1 MGQPH
6 DPLNAAATAS
16 SGPWRRV
23 HAALMPDY
31 NRRAGAAWW
40 LGFGLGLVALGWAV
54 AETARQGAA
63 VALQAALVLL
73 LAVAAAMFPVRVPGT
88 RHSYAAGDILIF
100 LALLALGPAPAAL
113 VAAGDAFVGS
123 LRSSRRWTSRLFSP
137 ASAALAMVTAGLA
150 LQAALAWAQAAGHG
164 GVPTLMAATMAFS
177 LLYCVVNVALVT
189 GVLQLKRGEP
199 FWQPAALLAGYRW
212 VALAYAGSAAMAALL
227 FVTWRHHGGGALL
240 VMLPLLAMLLLT
252 LHVYFRQQEAAEQL
266 RAAHTEAA
274 AREKARDAA
283 AAQREAEAARE
294 HLLALERSERRFH
307 SAFTHASIGMALVGF
322 DGRIL
327 QANPALAALVGREA
341 GALAGLAFAELVH
354 PEERGDIERALGLV
368 AGSEFQAF
376 ARELRCQHAGGG
388 SVWLAL
394 HASFFTEPGA
404 AEPCLILQAQDV
416 SARRAAEA
424 GLEHMA
430 FHDALT
436 GLPNRRRFM
445 ECLAS
450 AVNRSKG
457 DARHA
462 WAVMFIDFDRFKL
475 VNDSLGHQAGDE
487 LLQQLARRVQERLR
501 PSDTVARL
509 GGDEFAILV
518 ENLEHERDAVQLAER
533 LMDALRAPFR
543 VAGQVVTSSA
553 SIGITFSAFG
563 YEGADAVL
571 RDADTAMYRAKAEGK
586 ARYAVFDSGLHAA
599 VSQRLRL
606 EGELRDAVAA
616 EQLSVV
622 YQPLFQLGPDRR
634 AHRLVGFEALL
645 RWRQADGSMREPE
658 QFLPVA
664 EEAGLMRDL
673 TDFVLHC
680 ACRQVALWQRSAP
693 ELADIGLSVN
703 LGAQD
708 LRHPGLVA
716 RVSRALVEAGLK
728 PPHLTLELTE
738 GILMDSP
745 ALPAAVAHETMQG
758 LRALGVQLAVDD
770 FGTGYSN
777 LSRLSRL
784 PIDSL
789 KIDRSFVRELRPGSA
804 QGDADREQAAA
815 VIAAIVQLGSTLRKA
830 VVAEGIESAEQVEQL
845 LGLGCELGQGFH
857 LASPLAAA
865 DATDW
870 LAARGRP
877 LH

>member
-1 MGQPH
+1 MGEPDH
-6 DPLNAAATAS
+6 SLNAATAAH
-16 SGPWRRV
+16 PWQRL

-31 NRRAGAAWW
+31 NRRATAAWW
-40 LGFGLGLVALGWAV
+40 LGFAAGAVVIAWALLQTIRLGPWVG
-54 AETARQGAA
+54 
-63 VALQAALVLL
+63 LQAAAALA
-73 LAVAAAMFPVRVPGT
+73 LAVAAALFPVRVPGT
-88 RHSYAAGDILIF
+88 RHSYAAGDVLIF
-100 LALLALGPAPAAL
+100 LALLALGPAPAVL
-113 VAAGDAFVGS
+113 VAAGDAFAGA
-123 LRSSRRWTSRLFSP
+123 LRSSKRWTSRLFSP
-137 ASAALAMVTAGLA
+137 ASAALALGVCGLMLQALLAWSDAAGL
-150 LQAALAWAQAAGHG
+150 G
-164 GVPTLMAATMAFS
+164 GAATLLAAAMLCS
-177 LLYCVVNVALVT
+177 LGYFVINVSLVT

-199 FWQPAALLAGYRW
+199 FLQLRLLLRNYRW
-212 VALAYAGSAAMAALL
+212 VGMAYAGSAALAALL
-227 FVTWRHHGGGALL
+227 FLAWRDHGAAALL
-240 VMLPLLAMLLLT
+240 VMLPLLAMLLVT
-252 LHVYFRQQEAAEQL
+252 LHYYFRQQEATEQL
-266 RAAHTEAA
+266 LAANADAVAREAA
-274 AREKARDAA
+274 ATA
-283 AAQREAEAARE
+283 REAEAART

-307 SAFTHASIGMALVGF
+307 SAFTHASIGMGLVGF

-327 QANPALAALVGREA
+327 QANPALGQLVGRDA
-341 GALAGLAFAELVH
+341 AALAGHPFADLVH
-354 PEERGDIERALGLV
+354 GDDRAGVERALGLV
-368 AGSEFQAF
+368 PGSEFQAF

-445 ECLAS
+445 ECLHS
-450 AVNRSKG
+450 AVSRSRADG
-457 DARHA
+457 RHA

-475 VNDSLGHQAGDE
+475 VNDSLGHGAGDE

-518 ENLEHERDAVQLAER
+518 EKLEHERDAVLLAER
-533 LMDALRAPFR
+533 LMEALRAPFR
-543 VAGQVVTSSA
+543 VGGQTVTSSA

-563 YEGADAVL
+563 YADADEVL

-586 ARYAVFDSGLHAA
+586 ARYAVFDSGLHTA

-606 EGELRDAVAA
+606 EGELRDAV
-616 EQLSVV
+616 EGDKLTVV
-622 YQPLFQLGPDRR
+622 YQPLFRLGPDRR
-634 AHRLVGFEALL
+634 GHQLVGFEALL
-645 RWRQADGSMREPE
+645 RWKRDDGSMQAPE

-664 EEAGLMRDL
+664 EETGLMVGV

-680 ACRQVALWQRSAP
+680 ACRQLRQWQLSAP
-693 ELADIGLSVN
+693 DLAGLTLAVN

-716 RVSRALVEAGLK
+716 RVSRALVESGLAAE
-728 PPHLTLELTE
+728 HLTLELTE
-738 GILMDSP
+738 GILMDGP
-745 ALPAAVAHETMQG
+745 GLNAAAANEVMQAL
-758 LRALGVQLAVDD
+758 RRLGVHLAVDD

-789 KIDRSFVRELRPGSA
+789 KIDRSFVRELREGSA
-804 QGDADREQAAA
+804 DPVEAAA
-815 VIAAIVQLGSTLRKA
+815 VVAAIVQLGSTLRKA
-830 VVAEGIESAEQVEQL
+830 VVAEGIETAEQVEQL
-845 LGLGCELGQGFH
+845 RGLGCELGQGFH
-857 LASPLAAA
+857 LASPLAPG

-870 LAARGRP
+870 LVARRSP

>member
-6 DPLNAAATAS
+6 DPLTVAAMP
-16 SGPWRRV
+16 PWRRV
-23 HAALMPDY
+23 HTALMPDY
-31 NRRAGAAWW
+31 NRRASAAWW
-40 LGFGLGLVALGWAV
+40 TGFVLGLGALLWAALATAQLGLAV
-54 AETARQGAA
+54 AG
-63 VALQAALVLL
+63 QAALALL
-73 LAVAAAMFPVRVPGT
+73 LAVLAALFPVRVPGT

-123 LRSSRRWTSRLFSP
+123 LRTSRRWTSRLFSP
-137 ASAALAMVTAGLA
+137 ASAALAMVVTGLA
-150 LQAALAWAQAAGHG
+150 LQAVLAWGEARGLAGV
-164 GVPTLMAATMAFS
+164 VPLMAATMALS
-177 LLYCVVNVALVT
+177 LLYCVINVALVT
-189 GVLQLKRGEP
+189 GVLQLKRGEA
-199 FWQPAALLAGYRW
+199 FLQPAALVANYHW

-227 FVTWRHHGGGALL
+227 FVTWQSHGVAALL
-240 VMLPLLAMLLLT
+240 VMLPLLALLLAT
-252 LHVYFRQQEAAEQL
+252 LHFYFRQQEATEQL
-266 RAAHTEAA
+266 KAASA
-274 AREKARDAA
+274 DAA
-283 AAQREAEAARE
+283 AAAEQARAEAAASAAREAEAARQ
-294 HLLALERSERRFH
+294 HLWALERSERRFH
-307 SAFTHASIGMALVGF
+307 SAFTHASIGMALLGF

-327 QANPALAALVGREA
+327 QANTALGQLVGRDSA
-341 GALAGLAFAELVH
+341 ALAGLRFAELVH
-354 PEERGDIERALGLV
+354 ADERADVERALGLT

-376 ARELRCQHAGGG
+376 ARELRCQHTGGG

-404 AEPCLILQAQDV
+404 EEPCLILQAQDV

-430 FHDALT
+430 FHDPLT

-450 AVNRSKG
+450 AVSRSRG

-475 VNDSLGHQAGDE
+475 VNDSLGHNAGDE

-501 PSDTVARL
+501 PADTVARL
-509 GGDEFAILV
+509 GGDEFAVLV

-533 LMDALRAPFR
+533 LMETLRAPFR
-543 VAGQVVTSSA
+543 VAGQTVTSSA
-553 SIGITFSAFG
+553 SLGITFSAFG
-563 YEGADAVL
+563 YDSAEAVL

-586 ARYAVFDSGLHAA
+586 ARYAVFDSALHDA

-606 EGELRDAVAA
+606 EGELREAVAA
-616 EQLSVV
+616 GALTVV

-645 RWRQADGSMREPE
+645 RWRAPDGTLREPAD
-658 QFLPVA
+658 FLPVA
-664 EEAGLMRDL
+664 EEAGLMRGV
-673 TDFVLHC
+673 TDFVLNC
-680 ACRQVALWQRSAP
+680 ACQQLRLWQRSAP
-693 ELADIGLSVN
+693 DLAELHLSVN

-708 LRHPGLVA
+708 LRHTDLVA
-716 RVSRALVEAGLK
+716 RVSRALVESGLK
-728 PPHLTLELTE
+728 PEHLTLELTE
-738 GILMDSP
+738 DILMDTP
-745 ALPAAVAHETMQG
+745 ALPAATAQETMRA

-789 KIDRSFVRELRPGSA
+789 KIDRSFVRELRDGA
-804 QGDADREQAAA
+804 DAEQAAA

-845 LGLGCELGQGFH
+845 RGLGCELGQGFH
-857 LASPLAAA
+857 LASPLAAG

-870 LAARGRP
+870 LAARARP

>member
-6 DPLNAAATAS
+6 DPLNATAATRT
-16 SGPWRRV
+16 GPWRRV
-23 HAALMPDY
+23 HASLMPDY
-31 NRRAGAAWW
+31 NHRASVAWW
-40 LGFGLGLVALGWAV
+40 AGFGLGSVVLAWAAAGLAL
-54 AETARQGAA
+54 QGAA
-63 VALQAALVLL
+63 VAAQAALALL
-73 LAVAAAMFPVRVPGT
+73 LAVLAAMFPVRVPGT

-100 LALLALGPAPAAL
+100 LALLALGPAAAAL

-137 ASAALAMVTAGLA
+137 ASAALAMVVAGLG
-150 LQAALAWAQAAGHG
+150 LQALMNWARAQGHG
-164 GVPTLMAATMAFS
+164 DVPLLMAGTMAFS
-177 LLYCVVNVALVT
+177 LVYCAINVALVT

-199 FWQPAALLAGYRW
+199 FWQPRALLRDYRW
-212 VALAYAGSAAMAALL
+212 VAMAYAGSAAMATLL
-227 FVTWRHHGGGALL
+227 FVTWQSHGAGALL
-240 VMLPLLAMLLLT
+240 VMLPLLAMLLAT
-252 LHVYFRQQEAAEQL
+252 LHFYFRQQEATEQL
-266 RAAHTEAA
+266 LQASADATRREQEQAA
-274 AREKARDAA
+274 ASAA
-283 AAQREAEAARE
+283 REAEAARA

-307 SAFTHASIGMALVGF
+307 SAFTHASIGMALLGF

-327 QANPALAALVGREA
+327 QANPALAALVGRNAE
-341 GALAGLAFAELVH
+341 ALAGAAFAELVY

-376 ARELRCQHAGGG
+376 ARELRCLHAGGG

-416 SARRAAEA
+416 SARRVAEA
-424 GLEHMA
+424 GLQHMA

-450 AVNRSKG
+450 AVARSRNEP
-457 DARHA
+457 RHA

-487 LLQQLARRVQERLR
+487 LLQQLARRVQEKLR
-501 PSDTVARL
+501 PADTVARL

-518 ENLEHERDAVQLAER
+518 ENLEHERDAVVLAER
-533 LMDALRAPFR
+533 LMESLRTPFR
-543 VAGQVVTSSA
+543 VGGEAVTSSA

-586 ARYAVFDSGLHAA
+586 ARYAVFDSGLHQA

-606 EGELRDAVAA
+606 EGELRGAVAA
-616 EQLSVV
+616 ERLSVV
-622 YQPLFQLGPDRR
+622 YQPLFQLGTDRR

-645 RWRQADGSMREPE
+645 RWRQADGSLREPA

-664 EEAGLMRDL
+664 EEAGLMRDV

-680 ACRQVALWQRSAP
+680 ACQQLAQWQRSSP
-693 ELADIGLSVN
+693 ELAELGLSVN
-703 LGAQD
+703 IGAQD
-708 LRHPGLVA
+708 LRQADLVA

-728 PPHLTLELTE
+728 PQHLTLELTE
-738 GILMDSP
+738 DILMDTP
-745 ALPAAVAHETMQG
+745 ALPAAVAHETMRA
-758 LRALGVQLAVDD
+758 LRSLGVQLAVDD

-777 LSRLSRL
+777 LSRLSTL

-789 KIDRSFVRELRPGSA
+789 KIDRSFVRQLRSGGQSPNE
-804 QGDADREQAAA
+804 REQAAA
-815 VIAAIVQLGSTLRKA
+815 VVAAIVQLGSTLRKA

-845 LGLGCELGQGFH
+845 RGLGCELGQGFH
-857 LASPLAAA
+857 LASPLAAG

-870 LAARGRP
+870 LAARGAP

>member
-6 DPLNAAATAS
+6 DPLNAAAVQP
-16 SGPWRRV
+16 PWRRV
-23 HAALMPDY
+23 HASLMPDY
-31 NRRAGAAWW
+31 NRRASLAWW
-40 LGFGLGLVALGWAV
+40 LGFALGVAALVWAA
-54 AETARQGAA
+54 AETARLGAA
-63 VALQAALVLL
+63 VAMQAALALA

-123 LRSSRRWTSRLFSP
+123 LRTSKRWTSRLFSP
-137 ASAALAMVTAGLA
+137 ASAALAMVVAGLA
-150 LQAALAWAQAAGHG
+150 LQALLDAASAQGFS
-164 GVPTLMAATMAFS
+164 GVATLMAATMAVS
-177 LLYCVVNVALVT
+177 LLYFAINVALVT
-189 GVLQLKRGEP
+189 GVLQLKRGEA
-199 FWQPAALLAGYRW
+199 FLQPRALFGGYRW
-212 VALAYAGSAAMAALL
+212 VGLAYAGSASVATLL
-227 FVTWRHHGGGALL
+227 FVTWRSHGVGALL

-252 LHVYFRQQEAAEQL
+252 LHFYFRQQEAAEQL
-266 RAAHTEAA
+266 LAANADATSREAA
-274 AREKARDAA
+274 AVAREADAA
-283 AAQREAEAARE
+283 KA

-307 SAFTHASIGMALVGF
+307 SAFTHASIGMALLGF

-327 QANPALAALVGREA
+327 QANPALAQLVGRDAE
-341 GALAGLAFAELVH
+341 ALAGQRFSELVH
-354 PEERGDIERALGLV
+354 ADERGGVERALGLV
-368 AGSEFQAF
+368 PGSEFQAF

-424 GLEHMA
+424 GLQHMA

-450 AVNRSKG
+450 AVARSKA

-475 VNDSLGHQAGDE
+475 VNDSLGHIAGDE

-533 LMDALRAPFR
+533 LMESLKTPFR
-543 VAGQVVTSSA
+543 VAGQTVTSSA

-586 ARYAVFDSGLHAA
+586 ARYAVFDSALHTA

-622 YQPLFQLGPDRR
+622 YQPLFRLGPDRLT
-634 AHRLVGFEALL
+634 HQLVGFEALL
-645 RWRQADGSMREPE
+645 RWRLDDGSMRDPE
-658 QFLPVA
+658 DFLPVA
-664 EEAGLMRDL
+664 EEAGLMRAV

-680 ACRQVALWQRSAP
+680 ACRQVQQWQRSAP
-693 ELADIGLSVN
+693 DLAELGVSVN
-703 LGAQD
+703 IGSQD
-708 LRHPGLVA
+708 LRHADLVA
-716 RVSRALVEAGLK
+716 RVSRALVESGLK
-728 PPHLTLELTE
+728 PGHLTLELTE
-738 GILMDSP
+738 GILMDTP
-745 ALPAAVAHETMQG
+745 ALPASVAHETMQA
-758 LRALGVQLAVDD
+758 LRGLGVQLAVDD

-789 KIDRSFVRELRPGSA
+789 KIDRSFVRQLRDGS
-804 QGDADREQAAA
+804 DTEQAAA
-815 VIAAIVQLGSTLRKA
+815 VVAAIVQLGSTLRKA
-830 VVAEGIESAEQVEQL
+830 VMAEGIETAEQVEQL
-845 LGLGCELGQGFH
+845 RGLGCELGQGFH
-857 LASPLAAA
+857 LASPLAAG

>member
-6 DPLNAAATAS
+6 DPLNAAALPS
-16 SGPWRRV
+16 WRRV
-23 HAALMPDY
+23 HASLMPDY
-31 NRRAGAAWW
+31 NRPASRAWW
-40 LGFGLGLVALGWAV
+40 LGFAAGAAVLAWAAV
-54 AETARQGAA
+54 ETAQLGAA
-63 VALQAALVLL
+63 VALQAALALA
-73 LAVAAAMFPVRVPGT
+73 LAVAAALFPVRVPGT
-88 RHSYAAGDILIF
+88 RHSYAAGDIVIF
-100 LALLALGPAPAAL
+100 LALLALGPAPAVL

-123 LRSSRRWTSRLFSP
+123 LRSSKRWTSRLFSP
-137 ASAALAMVTAGLA
+137 ASAALAMAVSGLG
-150 LQAALAWAQAAGHG
+150 LQAVLTGTTGSGQE
-164 GVPTLMAATMAFS
+164 GVTTLMAATMAFS
-177 LLYCVVNVALVT
+177 LVYFAINVSLVT

-199 FWQPAALLAGYRW
+199 FLQPRVLLVDLRW
-212 VALAYAGSAAMAALL
+212 VGLAYAGSASVSALM
-227 FVTWRHHGGGALL
+227 FVTWRSHGIGALL
-240 VMLPLLAMLLLT
+240 VMLPLLSLLVLT
-252 LHVYFRQQEAAEQL
+252 LHFYFRQQEAAEQL
-266 RAAHTEAA
+266 KTAHAEATAREAA
-274 AREKARDAA
+274 SRA
-283 AAQREAEAARE
+283 REAEAAQA
-294 HLLALERSERRFH
+294 HLVALECSERRFH
-307 SAFTHASIGMALVGF
+307 SAFTHASIGMALLGF

-327 QANPALAALVGREA
+327 QANPALGQLVGRPSE
-341 GALAGLAFAELVH
+341 GLAGTRFAELVH
-354 PEERGDIERALGLV
+354 PDERGGVERALGLV
-368 AGSEFQAF
+368 PGSEFQAF

-424 GLEHMA
+424 GLQHMA

-450 AVNRSKG
+450 AVARHKS

-475 VNDSLGHQAGDE
+475 VNDSLGHVAGDE
-487 LLQQLARRVQERLR
+487 LLQQLSRRVQERLR

-533 LMDALRAPFR
+533 LMEALRTPFR
-543 VAGQVVTSSA
+543 VAGETVTSSA

-563 YEGADAVL
+563 YADADAVL

-586 ARYAVFDSGLHAA
+586 ARYAVFDSALHTA

-606 EGELRDAVAA
+606 EGELREAVAGG
-616 EQLSVV
+616 QLSVV
-622 YQPLFQLGPDRR
+622 YQPLFHLGPDRR

-645 RWRQADGSMREPE
+645 RWRLADGSLRDPE
-658 QFLPVA
+658 HFLPVA
-664 EEAGLMRDL
+664 EEAGLMRAV

-680 ACRQVALWQRSAP
+680 ACRQLRQWQLSAP
-693 ELADIGLSVN
+693 DLADIGLSVN

-708 LRHPGLVA
+708 LRHADLVA
-716 RVSRALVEAGLK
+716 RVSRALVESGLS
-728 PPHLTLELTE
+728 PSHLTLELTE
-738 GILMDSP
+738 GILMDTP
-745 ALPAAVAHETMQG
+745 ALPAGLAHETMQA
-758 LRALGVQLAVDD
+758 LRTLGVQLAVDD
-770 FGTGYSN
+770 FGTGYSS

-789 KIDRSFVRELRPGSA
+789 KIDRSFVRQLQDGAEP
-804 QGDADREQAAA
+804 EQAAA
-815 VIAAIVQLGSTLRKA
+815 VVAAIVQLGSTLRKA
-830 VVAEGIESAEQVEQL
+830 VMAEGIETAEQVEQL
-845 LGLGCELGQGFH
+845 RGLGCELGQGFH

-865 DATDW
+865 DASDW
-870 LAARGRP
+870 LAARGQP